1 MPYLLLIAAGA
12 IFFLTLWIFIP
23 GWTYPLFVLSVG
35 APELSPWLLLASLI
49 LCLVCAK
56 FPGPSQ
62 LTRLTLLLALGATAL
77 ALVPFAQAVLAVRR
91 FESAMQSALG
101 EDFLRGVPIR
111 VRDGLRPR
119 PIMALDL
126 FRGIDLG
133 EPRVVRGIPFAAPDG
148 QRLTLDVYRP
158 VADGRF
164 PGVVQIYGGAWQR
177 GAPGDNPQFARY
189 LAARG
194 YVVFAIDYR
203 HAPKWPWPAQIA
215 DVRTA
220 LTWIREHGSEY
231 ATDLSRIALIG
242 RSAGAHLAL
251 MAAYEPGAPPVRGV
265 VSFYGPVD
273 LADGYRHPP
282 RPDPLDVRA
291 IDEAL
296 LSGTP
301 DHVPDRYR
309 EASPIRYVNRKLPPT
324 LLIYGARDH
333 VVEAR
338 FGEMLHERLQSTGTP
353 SVLLEIPWAEHAFDA
368 IPSGLSGQLALYYTE
383 QFLAWA
389 LTRGSPDRRQ

>member
-1 MPYLLLIAAGA
+1 MPYLLLSAAGA

-23 GWTYPLFVLSVG
+23 GWTYPLFVLGVG
-35 APELSPWLLLASLI
+35 APELSPWLFVASLI
-49 LCLVCAK
+49 LCLACAK
-56 FPGPSQ
+56 FSGPSQ
-62 LTRLTLLLALGATAL
+62 LTRVALVLTLGATAL
-77 ALVPFAQAVLAVRR
+77 ASVPVVQAALAVRR
-91 FESAMQSALG
+91 FENVMRRALG
-101 EDFLRGVPIR
+101 EDFLHAVSAR
-111 VRDGLRPR
+111 VRDGMRPR
-119 PIMALDL
+119 PIVAIDL
-126 FRGIDLG
+126 FRGIDFG

-148 QRLTLDVYRP
+148 QQLTLDVYRP
-158 VADGRF
+158 LADGRF
-164 PGVVQIYGGAWQR
+164 PAIVQIYGGAWQG
-177 GAPGDNPQFARY
+177 GAPGDNPEFARY

-203 HAPKWPWPAQIA
+203 HAPSWPWPAQIA

-220 LTWIREHGSEY
+220 LTWIREHGREHD
-231 ATDLSRIALIG
+231 ADFSRLALLG
-242 RSAGAHLAL
+242 RSAGGHLAL

-265 VSFYGPVD
+265 VSFYAPVD

-301 DHVPDRYR
+301 DQAPDRYR
-309 EASPIRYVNRKLPPT
+309 EASPIRFVNRKLPPT

-338 FGEMLHERLQSTGTP
+338 FGVMLHERLQRTGTP
-353 SVLLEIPWAEHAFDA
+353 SILLEIPWAEHAFDA
-368 IPSGLSGQLALYYTE
+368 IPGGLSGQLALYYME
-383 QFLAWA
+383 RFLAWA
-389 LTRGSPDRRQ
+389 FAP

>member
-1 MPYLLLIAAGA
+1 MPYLLLIGAGT

-23 GWTYPLFVLSVG
+23 GWTYPLFVLGAG

-49 LCLVCAK
+49 LCLVSAT
-56 FPGPSQ
+56 FPGQSQ
-62 LTRLTLLLALGATAL
+62 LTRVTIFLALGAAAL
-77 ALVPFAQAVLAVRR
+77 ASVPLAQAALAVRR
-91 FESAMQSALG
+91 FQNAMQRALG
-101 EDFLRGVPIR
+101 EDFLRGVPAR

-119 PIMALDL
+119 PIVAIDL
-126 FRGIDLG
+126 FRGIDFG
-133 EPRVVRGIPFAAPDG
+133 EPSLVRGIPVAAPDG
-148 QRLTLDVYRP
+148 QQLTLDVYRP

-164 PGVVQIYGGAWQR
+164 PAVVQIYGGAWQR
-177 GAPGDNPQFARY
+177 GAPGDNPEFARY
-189 LAARG
+189 LATRR

-231 ATDLSRIALIG
+231 GADVSRLALIG

-251 MAAYEPGAPPVRGV
+251 MAAYEPGAPPVQAV
-265 VSFYGPVD
+265 VGFYGPVD
-273 LADGYRHPP
+273 LEDGYRHPP

-301 DHVPDRYR
+301 DQVPDRYR
-309 EASPIRYVNRKLPPT
+309 EASPIRYVTRKLPPT
-324 LLIYGARDH
+324 LLIHGARDH

-338 FGEMLHERLQSTGTP
+338 FGEMLYERLQSTGTP
-353 SVLLEIPWAEHAFDA
+353 SVLLEIPWAGHTFDA
-368 IPSGLSGQLALYYTE
+368 IPSGLSAQLALYYTE

-389 LTRGSPDRRQ
+389 LN